1 MATFPIH
8 LGRHYWWMQSLHKV
22 RLDATAAAQG
32 RGSFDALT
40 PIVLFSCHY
49 FYVNPLNEGQNA
61 MSELFRGVTAKG
73 KRKLGGKQTVLVE
86 K

>member
-1 MATFPIH
+1 
-8 LGRHYWWMQSLHKV
+8 MQPRQH
-22 RLDATAAAQG
+22 RDEG
-32 RGSFDALT
+32 ALT

-73 KRKLGGKQTVLVE
+73 EAKTRGKANCACGKVIQTIQASW
-86 K
+86 